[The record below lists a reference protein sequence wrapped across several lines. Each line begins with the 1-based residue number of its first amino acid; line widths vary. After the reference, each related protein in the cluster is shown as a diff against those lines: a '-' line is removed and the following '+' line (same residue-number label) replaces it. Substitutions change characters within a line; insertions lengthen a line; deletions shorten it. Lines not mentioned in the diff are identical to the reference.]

1 MDEAYANM
9 ESMMRSNGTLPSLP
23 NRPTM
28 PAFCSGPDT
37 TLYIL
42 GGCTVQVRVRRN
54 ITPSG
59 IRENLMWNFWGRLK
73 LWNDFTQQFSSLDS
87 RPIYSYWET
96 LFSNKNFQNNK
107 VYIAGKYA
115 RELNEMEKEKL
126 EEFSK
131 QMVAQ
136 NLAAMAA
143 ANATAQVFWLN
154 FSEYSWESFKVKGK
168 LLHIYC

>member
-42 GGCTVQVRVRRN
+42 GGCTVQVRVRREHN
-54 ITPSG
+54 SIWNS
-59 IRENLMWNFWGRLK
+59 RESDVKFLGATEIMKWPHPAILSARF
-73 LWNDFTQQFSSLDS
+73 Q

-96 LFSNKNFQNNK
+96 LFSNNNFQNNK

-154 FSEYSWESFKVKGK
+154 FSDSWESFKVKGK